1 VVGKRGFEPLSFSL
15 SGSCSDL
22 LSYMPADGGGP
33 DPQRS
38 RAQPGS
44 SRRLPPGSFTI
55 HVRRAE
61 NSNPSALAPGR
72 FRGGARALAGSL
84 SKAEDG
90 DPDPQRVSAQ
100 PVSGRCRVPARFILH
115 GGRRTTRKPQFPAH
129 PLATEPGAPV
139 RFTFRGYR
147 PGDSNPDHPRPERG
161 ASAIGLGRLGADTG
175 YRTRDLHLGKVA
187 LYP

>member
-1 VVGKRGFEPLSFSL
+1 MVGKRGFEPLSFSL

-90 DPDPQRVSAQ
+90 DPDSQRL
-100 PVSGRCRVPARFILH
+100 PAPNR
-115 GGRRTTRKPQFPAH
+115 FPAGAGS
-129 PLATEPGAPV
+129 LPGSSSMAE
-139 RFTFRGYR
+139 G
-147 PGDSNPDHPRPERG
+147 
-161 ASAIGLGRLGADTG
+161 GLLESHSFLRI
-175 YRTRDLHLGKVA
+175 R
-187 LYP
+187 